1 MSSCE
6 SEIREGITFKYS
18 MIFDNY
24 ISLSKNDQKKQNE
37 YLIDFA
43 IRERASCLK
52 ITFAFV
58 CLFWTKRIQL
68 RFSRGVAL
76 ISTVVLLEN
85 PV

>member
-24 ISLSKNDQKKQNE
+24 ISLSKVAFLPLVDQKKPNE

-58 CLFWTKRIQL
+58 CLF
-68 RFSRGVAL
+68 
-76 ISTVVLLEN
+76 
-85 PV
+85 